1 MHDFHYD
8 FIKKHFDAE
17 LLFTKTDSLTYE
29 TQPEGVYED
38 FYKDEPLFDLSN
50 CPKDSKFLHPVNEK
64 VIGKM
69 KNEHEG

>member
-1 MHDFHYD
+1 MYDFHYD

-29 TQPEGVYED
+29 TQPEGVY
-38 FYKDEPLFDLSN
+38 
-50 CPKDSKFLHPVNEK
+50 PKDSKFLHPVNEK